1 MRNKYSMRTTKN
13 VTFFFKLSSS
23 TEKCFYHFVQRSSCN
38 QVMDIYLLQSKA
50 TGLWLIITISSIIM
64 WLMLLSWTLLCILH
78 HNING
83 PCFIHGYT
91 PLQFEFQNLMEGTG
105 IYLYIHNFDF
115 SSNFDAFFSLNWYCP
130 SRNKYD
136 DHVLLNLQGHIVFMY
151 SNCKGV
157 YPCIKH
163 GPFILW
169 WSMHKRV
176 HESSINHMIIFDCNK
191 YMSIT
196 WLQLDRWTK
205 W

>member
-1 MRNKYSMRTTKN
+1 MSQMQKMSY
-13 VTFFFKLSSS
+13 FFLWKGGL
-23 TEKCFYHFVQRSSCN
+23 KR
-38 QVMDIYLLQSKA
+38 MSK
-50 TGLWLIITISSIIM
+50 
-64 WLMLLSWTLLCILH
+64 
-78 HNING
+78 
-83 PCFIHGYT
+83 
-91 PLQFEFQNLMEGTG
+91 FQNLMEGTG

-136 DHVLLNLQGHIVFMY
+136 DHVLLNLQGHIVFMH

-176 HESSINHMIIFDCNK
+176 HESSINHMII
-191 YMSIT
+191 
-196 WLQLDRWTK
+196 LDMVMTNQSPWP
-205 W
+205 WY